1 MLALLY
7 TLSLI
12 GLWGFQGCFFMQIIL
27 TAVRTLKM
35 SLESGFYGISHNCV
49 PFIYF
54 YALLRGKHIVAALSV
69 RYLVKKNFKNY
80 YWLLN
85 LTWYIYRW

>member
-1 MLALLY
+1 MHVSFVIY
-7 TLSLI
+7 VEFDWFGK

-54 YALLRGKHIVAALSV
+54 YALQRGKHIVAALSV
-69 RYLVKKNFKNY
+69 RYLVRQITLKTTIGF
-80 YWLLN
+80 
-85 LTWYIYRW
+85 